1 MRPTIFGRFLAAS
14 LILAGASAAMAQRV
28 GLPWWK
34 DEKVVRELG
43 LSSEQSARID
53 TIFRATIGQLRQS
66 KEELDRQEAE
76 LSRLI
81 MVNADEVV
89 VGRQID
95 KVESVRASLNKART
109 MMLLHMVRK
118 LTPEQR
124 AKFTPVHEQWRRDHP
139 PAPPDTRPT
148 EPVKSPDIKGRPPGR

>member
-1 MRPTIFGRFLAAS
+1 MRPTISGRFLVAV
-14 LILAGASAAMAQRV
+14 LVLAGAAPARAQR

-43 LSSEQSARID
+43 LNADQSARID
-53 TIFRATIGQLRQS
+53 NIFRATIGQLRQS
-66 KEELDRQEAE
+66 KAELDRQEAE
-76 LSRLI
+76 LSHLI
-81 MVNADEVV
+81 MINADEPA

-124 AKFTPVHEQWRRDHP
+124 AKFTPVHEQWRRDNP
-139 PAPPDTRPT
+139 PGPPDNRPA
-148 EPVKSPDIKGRPPGR
+148 EPVRSPDPKGRPPGR